1 MREFTIVRG
10 LFDNRKRSLII
21 DENFLKFE
29 NKDRTNDFF
38 TIINKEDIAGIRY
51 GVHFIKGY
59 SFYIG
64 REYQIFIRTQTN
76 KELKIYFKLFYG
88 RKLNEKHQLYC
99 DIIDELW
106 KNFIGHITDAYLENL
121 KNKKE
126 VNIAGIDIFNDRIR
140 FHRQEILFEDLDIR
154 RYRHHFM
161 IFSKQDNYKNKML
174 YHLKDKDAVI
184 LLDVLTK
191 IIKNE

>member
-1 MREFTIVRG
+1 MKSISCIVTLSMNYG
-10 LFDNRKRSLII
+10 KISSGISQILI
-21 DENFLKFE
+21 L
-29 NKDRTNDFF
+29 R
-38 TIINKEDIAGIRY
+38 
-51 GVHFIKGY
+51 
-59 SFYIG
+59 
-64 REYQIFIRTQTN
+64 
-76 KELKIYFKLFYG
+76 
-88 RKLNEKHQLYC
+88 
-99 DIIDELW
+99 
-106 KNFIGHITDAYLENL
+106 
-121 KNKKE
+121 NKKE